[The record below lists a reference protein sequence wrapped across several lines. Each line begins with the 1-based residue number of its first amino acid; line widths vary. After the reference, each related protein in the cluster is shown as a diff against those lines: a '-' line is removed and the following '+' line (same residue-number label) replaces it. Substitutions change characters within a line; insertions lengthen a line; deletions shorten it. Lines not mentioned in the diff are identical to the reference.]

1 MSFLV
6 SISLISWH
14 GAFNRLMVQQQRW
27 RPWQQQVR
35 RDTKRPPPPPTPAT
49 SNPSSP
55 PPVVRAPSSSPTLP
69 FSSDGAAAEAANP
82 HLKVNYIN

>member
-14 GAFNRLMVQQQRW
+14 GAFNRLIVQQQRW
-27 RPWQQQVR
+27 RSWQQQVK
-35 RDTKRPPPPPTPAT
+35 RDTNPPITPAT

-82 HLKVNYIN
+82 HL